1 MKPTARPALIAL
13 ALAAAA
19 LTAGCGS
26 AASSGPGPTGPVP
39 PAGAPFLAT
48 SLVTP
53 AGTWA
58 IAVMGGSVSSHN
70 NFWQL
75 FARPAGSTIWKLVT
89 PPGVADN
96 GGLVAASARAGSL
109 ITGIRPSQYLTY
121 TPLALTHDG
130 GQAWSPTGP
139 LDAALAATPDAL
151 AAAPGTGRLLALLT
165 SGAVKAAAPGYTR
178 WTTLTSQ
185 RSLAVTPAGRRC
197 GLTGLTA
204 VTVTPAGVPL
214 LAGRCSRPGTAGIFA
229 AANGTWQA
237 AGPALPAGLDHQ
249 PGYRA
254 AAHASVPWRRGP
266 PGDWFRAGREPAGRL
281 VGRRRRSLGPV
292 TPDPSPG
299 RQAGLG
305 VLRTRRNGRARSDP
319 RPRGHHHRRRGGVAV
334 PARPARRHRHAGT
347 RARWRVR
354 RAGGP
359 PHQADRLATRA
370 RCRWLAGDP
379 GHERSRPVR
388 LIRLKG
394 ISPAAAG
401 LPEFRG
407 VRRTSDV
414 RSAPALRPLH
424 AMAIQ

>member
-96 GGLVAASARAGSL
+96 GGLVAASASAGSL

-165 SGAVKAAAPGYTR
+165 SGAVKAAAPGYAR

-249 PGYRA
+249 PATVLRLTRA
-254 AAHASVPWRRGP
+254 SHGVVALLETGSGPGASLLAAWSVGDGVRWALSPPIRLRGAKLASASFGPDGTAALVLTHGRAETSTGAGAAWRSLP
-266 PGDWFRAGREPAGRL
+266 ALPAGTATLAPGPAGGFDALAVHRTRL
-281 VGRRRRSLGPV
+281 TVWQLGP
-292 TPDPSPG
+292 G
-299 RQAGLG
+299 
-305 VLRTRRNGRARSDP
+305 
-319 RPRGHHHRRRGGVAV
+319 
-334 PARPARRHRHAGT
+334 
-347 RARWRVR
+347 
-354 RAGGP
+354 
-359 PHQADRLATRA
+359 
-370 RCRWLAGDP
+370 
-379 GHERSRPVR
+379 
-388 LIRLKG
+388 
-394 ISPAAAG
+394 AAG
-401 LPEFRG
+401 WRA
-407 VRRTSDV
+407 TQ
-414 RSAPALRPLH
+414 
-424 AMAIQ
+424 AMNVPVQFGSSG